1 MVQYHKNLKEF
12 KKNSLILEIKIWKGL
27 DSGSLKKHQGVFT
40 FVALYKR
47 KKVSFYLL

>member
-27 DSGSLKKHQGVFT
+27 DSGSLKEHQGFFT
-40 FVALYKR
+40 FCSVI
-47 KKVSFYLL
+47 